1 MIKITENNKADNTE
15 NHNSQMIPEL
25 QKLIK
30 TLKAS
35 NLSKEEFI
43 EIANQV
49 YFFIEVF
56 ILFNIYK
63 SGAV

>member
-1 MIKITENNKADNTE
+1 MIKITENNEADNTE